1 MEYLTPPV
9 AYLDSSDFDEE
20 GNLTNSQLLSTNLP
34 VFVMIQAVFSGHC
47 TIAKPWFQEFAEKN
61 IGKVICCSIQ
71 GDSDMKSVKE
81 LLGRL
86 TKICPDFV
94 GFPSYVVFNKG
105 KKIRYKGGRKTE
117 DLQNYLDNE
126 LRN

>member
-20 GNLTNSQLLSTNLP
+20 GNLINSQILSTNQP
-34 VFVMIQAVFSGHC
+34 VFVMIQAVFCGHC
-47 TIAKPWFQEFAEKN
+47 TRAKPWFQEFAEKN

-71 GDSDMKSVKE
+71 GDSDMKSVKD

-86 TKICPDFV
+86 NKICPDFV
-94 GFPSYVVFNKG
+94 GFPSYVIFNKG
-105 KKIRYKGGRKTE
+105 EKIRYKGGRKTE
-117 DLQNYLDNE
+117 DLEEFLKQL
-126 LRN
+126 

>member
-20 GNLTNSQLLSTNLP
+20 GNLINSQILSTNQP
-34 VFVMIQAVFSGHC
+34 VFVMIQAVFCGHC
-47 TIAKPWFQEFAEKN
+47 TRAKPWFQEFAEKN

-71 GDSDMKSVKE
+71 GDSDMKSVKD

-86 TKICPDFV
+86 NKICPDFV

-105 KKIRYKGGRKTE
+105 EKIRYKGGRKTE
-117 DLQNYLDNE
+117 DLEEFLKQL
-126 LRN
+126 